1 MEKQP
6 KKKTNWIHYIWI
18 TIAIICFIIA
28 GYGLFQRPLR
38 NMQVS
43 QHTKEALA
51 QSLVQPKKNAE
62 FQSSLKGVTNNPP
75 TPKEKPNAIISIP
88 SIGIKLPVFYNMT
101 DAEMDTGV
109 CTPIPERQLGQNNN
123 FVLAGHH
130 LENQKLLFGRLT
142 NIKQGAIV
150 IITDSQHHTYKYQ
163 IDQTK
168 TVDETDT
175 SVMNNTQNATLTL
188 FTCASGT
195 PGTPYRFVA
204 TGHLIQ

>member
-1 MEKQP
+1 MKPQ
-6 KKKTNWIHYIWI
+6 KKNNKLRYVWIV
-18 TIAIICFIIA
+18 IAVVCFLIA
-28 GYGLFQRPLR
+28 GYGFLQRPLR
-38 NMQVS
+38 NAQVS

-51 QSLVQPKKNAE
+51 QSLVQPSKKAT

-75 TPKEKPNAIISIP
+75 KPKESPNAVISIP

-109 CTPIPERQLGQNNN
+109 CTPIPGRKLGQNNN

-130 LENQKLLFGRLT
+130 LKNQKLLFGRLT
-142 NIKQGAIV
+142 NIKQDAV
-150 IITDSQHHTYKYQ
+150 VTITDSNNHAYKYQ

-168 TVDETDT
+168 VVDEHNT
-175 SVMNNTQNATLTL
+175 SVINNTASPTLTL

-195 PGTPYRFVA
+195 PGTPYRFIA
-204 TGHLIQ
+204 TGHLIK